1 MSHTPEFPPLTPL
14 SMHLLLALAEGDRH
28 GYALMQAVRQQSG
41 GTVRPGTGSLYA
53 AVQRLVD
60 DGLITVVPED
70 DRPSGRRGN
79 TYRLAAIGRRAAGA
93 EVERMR
99 ALLNLASGRKILSE
113 TEGG

>member
-60 DGLITVVPED
+60 DDLITVVTGD
-70 DRPSGRRGN
+70 DSSSGRRGN
-79 TYRLAAIGRRAAGA
+79 TYRLTSAGRRAAGT

-99 ALLNLASGRKILSE
+99 AMLNLASDRKIISE
-113 TEGG
+113 AEGG

>member
-1 MSHTPEFPPLTPL
+1 MPHTPEFPPLTPL

-60 DGLITVVPED
+60 GNLITVVTAD
-70 DRPSGRRGN
+70 DFSSGRRGN
-79 TYRLAAIGRRAAGA
+79 TYRLTADGRRAAA
-93 EVERMR
+93 TEVDRMR
-99 ALLNLASGRKILSE
+99 AMLSLATDREIVSE
-113 TEGG
+113 PEGG